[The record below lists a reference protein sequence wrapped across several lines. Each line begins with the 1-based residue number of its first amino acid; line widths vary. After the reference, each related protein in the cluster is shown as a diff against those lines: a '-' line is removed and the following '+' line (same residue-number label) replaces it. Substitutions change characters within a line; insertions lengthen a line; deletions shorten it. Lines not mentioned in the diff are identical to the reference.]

1 MVPKYVFH
9 LKWQLICAHCS
20 CLQVSAF
27 HDSKTSA
34 LLQAKLIWIT
44 EIIVIYPFRQLL
56 STVQQLKKFPIFDYH
71 SSQSCT
77 ADWLLHKWCVLH
89 EGSHCMEK
97 RDHSREFDQP
107 KLIAKC
113 PPWGQSN
120 GPSQNVS
127 FCFIADS
134 IWIYHD
140 SVCEYINSWTECL
153 IHTKRV

>member
-27 HDSKTSA
+27 HNSKTSA

-44 EIIVIYPFRQLL
+44 KIIVIYPFRQLL

-97 RDHSREFDQP
+97 RDHSRES
-107 KLIAKC
+107 AKTNSQMPTMGTIKRAKSKC
-113 PPWGQSN
+113 VFLRHRWFYMSIPWLC
-120 GPSQNVS
+120 V
-127 FCFIADS
+127 
-134 IWIYHD
+134 WIYKFWD
-140 SVCEYINSWTECL
+140 RMS
-153 IHTKRV
+153 HTY